1 MKSDIDFEL
10 TNLCD
15 ALRFFF
21 YFIFPFVD
29 IPNSIILS

>member
-15 ALRFFF
+15 ALRLTLF
-21 YFIFPFVD
+21 FPFVD